1 MVFPKNPSFSKQ
13 KYETFE
19 RFEALQDAK
28 VDTPDGDELEL
39 LIVLIQKYEEDHFAL
54 PDLDPVD
61 VIQFFIE
68 QRGLKAKNLVGII
81 GDKTLVSKILN
92 MERKLNLR
100 MVRNLHEKLL
110 IPYNLLFSDYEVV

>member
-1 MVFPKNPSFSKQ
+1 MVFPKKPSFSKQ